1 MMELLKQVVAA
12 VFPDADVSRLSETT
26 RMEEIP
32 GWDSMNA
39 VNLLAQIE
47 AQTGRTGLALAFS
60 NTLTIAEIIESL
72 RAQGVAA

>member
-1 MMELLKQVVAA
+1 MMEMLKQVVAA
-12 VFPDADVSRLSETT
+12 VFPDADVSRLSEST

-39 VNLLAQIE
+39 VNLLTQIE
-47 AQTGRTGLALAFS
+47 AQTGRTGLTIAFS

-72 RAQGVAA
+72 RRQGPAA